1 MKKKN
6 ILAIIV
12 EGRFVLDINNDSNYI
27 IISSKEPDEE
37 QIEIGQW
44 LQINYNDPE
53 EILKALE
60 LIKIDFGKIDE
71 INIIYNNQ
79 KLNMI
84 SYQFDYEFLKNLY
97 LNQTAN
103 LIYFLSVL
111 IPFFEKEI
119 SIKMVHGD
127 FSYYQIHNKNW
138 VIVITNFLRALQKD
152 LEAKISIKLN

>member
-6 ILAIIV
+6 VLAIIV
-12 EGRFVLDINNDSNYI
+12 EGRFVLEINDKSNYI
-27 IISSKEPDEE
+27 IISGKEPDEE
-37 QIEIGQW
+37 QMEIGQW
-44 LQINYNDPE
+44 LQINYNNPE

-103 LIYFLSVL
+103 IIYFLSVL
-111 IPFFEKEI
+111 IPFFEKDI
-119 SIKMVHGD
+119 SIKLIHGD

-152 LEAKISIKLN
+152 LESKISISLD

>member
-1 MKKKN
+1 MVKKN
-6 ILAIIV
+6 ILVIIV
-12 EGRFVLDINNDSNYI
+12 EGQFVLEVNNNSNYI
-27 IISSKEPDEE
+27 IISGKEPDEE
-37 QIEIGQW
+37 LIEIGQW

-71 INIIYNNQ
+71 INIVYNNQ
-79 KLNMI
+79 KLNML

-97 LNQTAN
+97 FNQTAN

-111 IPFFEKEI
+111 IPFYKEEI
-119 SIKMVHGD
+119 SIKMTHGD

-152 LEAKISIKLN
+152 LESKIKIKLN